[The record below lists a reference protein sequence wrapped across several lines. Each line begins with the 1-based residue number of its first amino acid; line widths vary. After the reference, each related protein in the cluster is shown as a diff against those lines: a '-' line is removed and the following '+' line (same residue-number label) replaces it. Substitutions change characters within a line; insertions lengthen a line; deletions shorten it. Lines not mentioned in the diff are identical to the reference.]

1 MRRCIL
7 DIETNSLTNV
17 TKIWLIGILDVE
29 TKETHIFH
37 RPDLYPENFL
47 KKISEYDLIIG
58 HNIIDYDYFVL
69 LLFFPN
75 LFPYKK
81 LIDTLVISRLL
92 YYQLEGGH
100 SLEAWGQRLGLHKLN
115 LKEFNDYSEE
125 MVPYLERDLEVN
137 LKLFKKFEPI
147 IYQDQWRQA
156 LRTEHDMAYICR
168 DMRNNGFGFN
178 IFEAKK
184 LYRQIM
190 DKLKELD
197 NDILRDFPG
206 KYTAIKEITPKLT
219 KHGTLSLSDFRW
231 EDLNNLSNYSEGA
244 SFTRIEF
251 EPFNPNSTKQIIDHL
266 DRIGWNPTE
275 KTKGHIQAEK
285 DRDKEKL
292 EKYKKY
298 GWKVNEK
305 NLETV
310 SKEAPESTR
319 KLVQRLLYDAR
330 RSTLEEWLN
339 AYSEHSRAIHG
350 HINSIGTWTHR
361 ASHTNPN
368 MGNIPAKDKPLAKE
382 LRSLWQ
388 AKEDRLLIGVDAE
401 SIQLRI
407 FAHYINDPV
416 FTESLLTGK
425 KEDGTDP
432 HSLNKQTLGI
442 VCKSRDDAKT
452 FLYAFLLGVGVK
464 KASQILKCTVDEAQ
478 EAMYNFI
485 NRYTGLR
492 DLKETRIPFDA
503 KRGFFEGFD
512 GRRVLCDNPHL
523 ILAGYL
529 QNGEQA
535 IMKKANIMWREQ
547 LNKEKIPYWQV
558 DWVHDEWQTETI
570 NNIELANYIADVQCN
585 SIKLAGES
593 YNLNCPMMGSKLNKY
608 GKVAIGHNWSETH

>member
-1 MRRCIL
+1 MQRCIL

-29 TKETHIFH
+29 TKEKFIFE
-37 RPDLYPENFL
+37 RPDLKPEAFL
-47 KKISEYDLIIG
+47 KKIAEYDLIIG

-492 DLKETRIPFDA
+492 DLKESQIPFDA

-535 IMKKANIMWREQ
+535 IMKKANIIWREQ
-547 LNKEKIPYWQV
+547 LDKEKIPYWQV